1 MDVPVGYGGMERVTS
16 RVIRLLNS
24 ADGVEASVFL
34 FDEGEEQDRQWLNG
48 IPYKIHKSLIGN
60 HKLRRIAHASALARY
75 IAKVKPD
82 IIITLN
88 TIPCLISRLAIRF
101 SLRNI
106 KLLSWIHL
114 PPLDRYRP
122 YYLMKADYHLAISNE
137 IRRQLMEL
145 GAAENDIATVF
156 NPVAHSD
163 AWTEKAPS
171 ARFIY
176 IGRVHFEDQKRLKD
190 LLSAC
195 ALLNGEWHLD
205 VIGDGP
211 DREQCQAYAVAC
223 GVSQN
228 ITWHRWQRDPWQYV
242 RENVGNVSALLL
254 TSAHEG
260 FPLILLEA
268 LSRGIWCISSD
279 CVSGPGE
286 IIQPGLNG
294 ELFPPRDT
302 TALARKMQEII
313 DGRQLSSPA
322 VIQESVVRFY
332 EENYL
337 AHLLSVL
344 NAFTGNVVR
353 QK

>member
-1 MDVPVGYGGMERVTS
+1 MEAVTS
-16 RVIRLLNS
+16 RVVRLLNS
-24 ADGVEASVFL
+24 TDNIEASVFL
-34 FDEGEEQDRQWLNG
+34 FDEGEEQDRQWLHG
-48 IPYKIHKSLIGN
+48 ISYTIHKSSIRN
-60 HKLRRIAHASALARY
+60 HKLRRIAHACALARY
-75 IAKVKPD
+75 IIKVKPD

-101 SLRNI
+101 SLQNI
-106 KLLSWIHL
+106 KLLSWMHL

-122 YYLMKADYHLAISNE
+122 YYLMKADYHLAISSE
-137 IRRQLMEL
+137 ISRQLMEL
-145 GAAENDIATVF
+145 GAVGEDIAIVF
-156 NPVAHSD
+156 NPVTHSD
-163 AWTEKAPS
+163 VWAEKAPV

-223 GVSQN
+223 GVNQN
-228 ITWHRWQRDPWQYV
+228 ITWHGWQQDPWQYT

-302 TALARKMQEII
+302 TALARKMQDII
-313 DGRQLSSPA
+313 EGCQLPPPA
-322 VIQESVVRFY
+322 VIQESVARFY
-332 EENYL
+332 DENYL
-337 AHLLSVL
+337 AHLLTVL
-344 NAFTGNVVR
+344 KNVVH